1 MPFFDVGERVLTQ
14 FAVNGIAVDGLSL
27 VAGLL
32 AGLLLGGA
40 VAWAVLRAAAGRAEA
55 AAAAL
60 HAEFATRLDLAER
73 TEDDLREEIEARD
86 HQIARLHGEIADARE
101 THARLS
107 TRLDAER
114 AAAAEKLA
122 LLERAQTVLTDS
134 FKALSAE
141 ALHRNNRSFLD
152 LARETLA
159 GFQEQ
164 AKGDLDKR
172 QTAIAAIVD
181 PVRQS
186 LEAMDRQIRDLES
199 TRAGAYE
206 GLKQQ
211 VLSLVETQSQLRAET
226 GNLVRALRTPAA
238 RGRWGE
244 IQLRRVCE
252 MAGMLDH
259 CDFVEQA
266 SVEGGAVGPG
276 GGRLRPDLIVTLPG
290 GKTIVVDAKT
300 PLEGYLDGVQAADD
314 TARRDGMARH
324 ARHVREHMK
333 QLGAKGYWDQFDD
346 SPEFVV
352 LFLPG
357 ENFFSAALEQ
367 DPALIEAGIDH
378 RVILATPTTLI
389 ALLRAVAYG
398 WRQERLADNAREIS
412 SLGAELY
419 KRLSDLGGHME
430 RLGGQ
435 LDKAVGSYNSAVG
448 TLESRVLVSAR
459 RFRDLHAAPEG
470 AEIPLLEPLD
480 HSPRRLQAAELRAEE
495 LRALD
500 LRVGGDAD

>member
-1 MPFFDVGERVLTQ
+1 MTQ
-14 FAVNGIAVDGLSL
+14 FLVNGMVVDGASL
-27 VAGLL
+27 AIGLA
-32 AGLLLGGA
+32 AGLLLGA
-40 VAWAVLRAAAGRAEA
+40 SIAWAVMRAAAGRAEA

-60 HAEFATRLDLAER
+60 HAELATRLDLAER
-73 TEDDLREEIEARD
+73 TEGDLREEIEARD
-86 HQIARLHGEIADARE
+86 HQIARLHGEVAGARE
-101 THARLS
+101 RHAQLS
-107 TRLDAER
+107 TRLEAER
-114 AAAAEKLA
+114 TAAAEKMA
-122 LLERAQTVLTDS
+122 LLERAQAALADS

-141 ALHRNNRSFLD
+141 ALHQNNRSFLD

-186 LEAMDRQIRDLES
+186 LEAMDRQIRELES

-211 VLSLVETQSQLRAET
+211 VLSLVQSQSELRTET

-259 CDFVEQA
+259 CDFVEQL
-266 SVEGGAVGPG
+266 SVDN
-276 GGRLRPDLIVTLPG
+276 GRLRPDLIVTLPG

-300 PLEGYLDGVQAADD
+300 PLEGYLDGIQATDD
-314 TARRDGMARH
+314 TVRRDGMVRH
-324 ARHVREHMK
+324 ARHVRDHMK
-333 QLGAKGYWDQFDD
+333 QLGTKGYWDQFDD

-412 SLGAELY
+412 ALGAELY
-419 KRLSDLGGHME
+419 KRLSDLGGHMD

-459 RFRDLHAAPEG
+459 RFRDLHAAPDG
-470 AEIPLLEPLD
+470 VAEMPLLEPLD
-480 HSPRRLQAAELRAEE
+480 HSPRRLQATELRAVPPVETT
-495 LRALD
+495 A
-500 LRVGGDAD
+500 AD

>member
-1 MPFFDVGERVLTQ
+1 MT
-14 FAVNGIAVDGLSL
+14 VDGPSL
-27 VAGLL
+27 GLGLL
-32 AGLLLGGA
+32 AGLLLGA
-40 VAWAVLRAAAGRAEA
+40 LVAWAVLRSVAGRAEA

-60 HAEFATRLDLAER
+60 QAEFAVRLDHAER
-73 TEDDLREEIEARD
+73 AEDDLREEIEARD
-86 HQIARLHGEIADARE
+86 HQIARLHGEIATARE
-101 THARLS
+101 RHAQLA
-107 TRLDAER
+107 TRLEAER
-114 AAAAEKLA
+114 TAAADKLA
-122 LLERAQTVLTDS
+122 LLERAQAALADS

-141 ALHRNNRSFLD
+141 ALHQNNRSFLD
-152 LARETLA
+152 LARETLS

-172 QTAIAAIVD
+172 QTAIAAVVD
-181 PVRQS
+181 PVRRS
-186 LEAMDRQIRDLES
+186 LEAMDRQIRDLE
-199 TRAGAYE
+199 TARAGAYE

-211 VLSLVETQSQLRAET
+211 VLSLAETQTQLRAET

-266 SVEGGAVGPG
+266 TVDSGA
-276 GGRLRPDLIVTLPG
+276 GRLRPDLIVTLPG

-300 PLEGYLDGVQAADD
+300 PLEGYLDGIQATEE
-314 TARRDGMARH
+314 TARREGLNRH

-333 QLGAKGYWDQFDD
+333 QLGTKGYWDQFDD

-412 SLGAELY
+412 ALGAELY

-435 LDKAVGSYNSAVG
+435 LDKAVGCYNSAVG

-459 RFRDLHAAPEG
+459 RFRELHATPET
-470 AEIPLLEPLD
+470 ADMPLLEPLD
-480 HSPRRLQAAELRAEE
+480 HSPRRLQAAELREA
-495 LRALD
+495 
-500 LRVGGDAD
+500 VGGSAAE

>member
-1 MPFFDVGERVLTQ
+1 MQV
-14 FAVNGIAVDGLSL
+14 AVDTVSL
-27 VAGLL
+27 ALGGFAGLC
-32 AGLLLGGA
+32 LGGGL
-40 VAWAVLRAAAGRAEA
+40 VWAILGAASARAEA

-60 HAEFATRLDLAER
+60 HAELATRLDLAER
-73 TEDDLREEIEARD
+73 VEDDLREEVEARD
-86 HQIARLHGEIADARE
+86 HQIARLQSEIAAARQRQGE
-101 THARLS
+101 LATSLE
-107 TRLDAER
+107 AER

-122 LLERAQTVLTDS
+122 LLERAQATLSDS

-141 ALHRNNRSFLD
+141 ALRHNNRSFLD
-152 LARETLA
+152 LARETLS

-164 AKGDLDKR
+164 ARGDLDKR

-181 PVRQS
+181 PVRQT
-186 LEAMDRQIRDLES
+186 LETMDRQIREMET

-206 GLKQQ
+206 GLRQQ
-211 VLSLVETQSQLRAET
+211 VLSLVETQSQLRSET
-226 GNLVRALRTPAA
+226 GNLVRALRSPAA

-259 CDFVEQA
+259 CDFLEQA
-266 SVEGGAVGPG
+266 TVDSAN
-276 GGRLRPDLIVTLPG
+276 GRLRPDLVVTLPG
-290 GKTIVVDAKT
+290 RKTIVVDAKT
-300 PLEGYLDGVQAADD
+300 PLEGYLDALQAADE
-314 TARRDGMARH
+314 AGRRDGMARH
-324 ARHVREHMK
+324 ARHVREHMR
-333 QLGAKGYWDQFDD
+333 QLGTKAYWDQFQD

-378 RVILATPTTLI
+378 RVILSTPTTLI

-412 SLGAELY
+412 ALGGELY
-419 KRLSDLGGHME
+419 KRLSDLGGHLE
-430 RLGGQ
+430 RLGSQ
-435 LDKAVGSYNSAVG
+435 LDKAVGCYNGAVG
-448 TLESRVLVSAR
+448 TLESRVLVTAR

-470 AEIPLLEPLD
+470 AELPLLEPLD
-480 HSPRRLQAAELRAEE
+480 HSPRRLQAAELRAS
-495 LRALD
+495 D
-500 LRVGGDAD
+500 LRPSDLRTAEFQVEPVIPSSAAD

>member
-1 MPFFDVGERVLTQ
+1 MQV
-14 FAVNGIAVDGLSL
+14 AVDGLSL
-27 VAGLL
+27 ALGALAGLCLGAGLL
-32 AGLLLGGA
+32 WAILGSA
-40 VAWAVLRAAAGRAEA
+40 ASRAQAEA
-55 AAAAL
+55 AAL
-60 HAEFATRLDLAER
+60 QAELATRLDLAER
-73 TEDDLREEIEARD
+73 VEDELREDVEARD
-86 HQIARLHGEIADARE
+86 HQIARLQDALTAARE
-101 THARLS
+101 RHAQLVAGRE
-107 TRLDAER
+107 AER
-114 AAAAEKLA
+114 AAALEKQA
-122 LLERAQTVLTDS
+122 LLERAQAALSDS

-141 ALHRNNRSFLD
+141 ALRHNNRSFLD

-186 LEAMDRQIRDLES
+186 LETMDRQIRDME
-199 TRAGAYE
+199 TARAGAYE
-206 GLKQQ
+206 GLRQQ
-211 VLSLVETQSQLRAET
+211 VLSLVETQTQLRSET

-266 SVEGGAVGPG
+266 TVDGGN
-276 GGRLRPDLIVTLPG
+276 GRLRPDLVVTLPG

-300 PLEGYLDGVQAADD
+300 PLEGYLDGVQAVEEAG
-314 TARRDGMARH
+314 RRDGMARH
-324 ARHVREHMK
+324 ARHVREHMR
-333 QLGAKGYWDQFDD
+333 QLGTKAYWDQFDD

-398 WRQERLADNAREIS
+398 WRQERLTDNAREIS
-412 SLGAELY
+412 ALGAELY
-419 KRLSDLGGHME
+419 KRLSDLGGHMD
-430 RLGGQ
+430 RLGAQ
-435 LDKAVGSYNSAVG
+435 LDKAVGCYNGAVG
-448 TLESRVLVSAR
+448 TLESRVLVTAR
-459 RFRDLHAAPEG
+459 RFRDLQATPDG
-470 AEIPLLEPLD
+470 AELPLLEPLD
-480 HSPRRLQAAELRAEE
+480 HSPRRVQAAELR
-495 LRALD
+495 
-500 LRVGGDAD
+500 VVTPG

>member
-1 MPFFDVGERVLTQ
+1 MLV
-14 FAVNGIAVDGLSL
+14 AVDPVSL
-27 VAGLL
+27 ALGALPGFILGVGLL
-32 AGLLLGGA
+32 WAILGSS
-40 VAWAVLRAAAGRAEA
+40 AARAEA

-60 HAEFATRLDLAER
+60 HAELATRLNLAER

-86 HQIARLHGEIADARE
+86 HQIARLQGEVGSARE
-101 THARLS
+101 RHAQLTAS
-107 TRLDAER
+107 LEAER
-114 AAAAEKLA
+114 TAAAEKLA
-122 LLERAQTVLTDS
+122 LLERAQAALSDS

-141 ALHRNNRSFLD
+141 ALRHNNRSFLD
-152 LARETLA
+152 LARETLG

-186 LEAMDRQIRDLES
+186 LETMDRQIREMENAR
-199 TRAGAYE
+199 TGAYE

-211 VLSLVETQSQLRAET
+211 VLSLVESQTQLRSET

-259 CDFVEQA
+259 CDFQEQA
-266 SVEGGAVGPG
+266 TVNGGAGTGAGAG
-276 GGRLRPDLIVTLPG
+276 GGSGRLRPDLVVTLPG

-300 PLEGYLDGVQAADD
+300 PLEGYLDGIQAADD
-314 TARRDGMARH
+314 GGRRDGMARH

-333 QLGAKGYWDQFDD
+333 QLGTKAYWDQFDD

-367 DPALIEAGIDH
+367 DPTLIEAGIDH
-378 RVILATPTTLI
+378 RVILSTPTTLI

-412 SLGAELY
+412 ALGAELY
-419 KRLSDLGGHME
+419 KRLSDLGGHMD
-430 RLGGQ
+430 RLGAQ
-435 LDKAVGSYNSAVG
+435 LDKAVGSYNGAVG
-448 TLESRVLVSAR
+448 TLESRVLVTAR
-459 RFRDLHAAPEG
+459 RFRDLHATPDG
-470 AEIPLLEPLD
+470 ADLPLLEPLD
-480 HSPRRLQAAELRAEE
+480 HSPRRLQAAELR
-495 LRALD
+495 
-500 LRVGGDAD
+500 GGPVMPAPAAD

>member
-1 MPFFDVGERVLTQ
+1 M
-14 FAVNGIAVDGLSL
+14 DGLSL
-27 VAGLL
+27 ALGLL
-32 AGLLLGGA
+32 AGLLLGGG
-40 VAWAVLRAAAGRAEA
+40 VVWAVLGAAAGRAEA

-60 HAEFATRLDLAER
+60 HAELATRLDLAER

-86 HQIARLHGEIADARE
+86 HQIARLQGEVAAARE
-101 THARLS
+101 RHAQLS

-114 AAAAEKLA
+114 VAAADKLA
-122 LLERAQTVLTDS
+122 LLERAQAALADS

-141 ALHRNNRSFLD
+141 ALHQNNRSFLD

-186 LEAMDRQIRDLES
+186 LETMDRQIRELEAS
-199 TRAGAYE
+199 RAGAYE

-211 VLSLVETQSQLRAET
+211 VLSLVESQTQLRTET

-266 SVEGGAVGPG
+266 TVDGTSGGGAG
-276 GGRLRPDLIVTLPG
+276 GGSGGAGRLRPDLVVTLPG
-290 GKTIVVDAKT
+290 GKTLVVDAKT
-300 PLEGYLDGVQAADD
+300 PLEGYLDGIQAADD
-314 TARRDGMARH
+314 GGRRDGMIRH

-412 SLGAELY
+412 ALGAELY

-435 LDKAVGSYNSAVG
+435 LDKAVGCYNNAVG

-459 RFRDLHAAPEG
+459 RFRDLHAVPEG
-470 AEIPLLEPLD
+470 ADVPLLEPLD
-480 HSPRRLQAAELRAEE
+480 HSPRRLQAAELRSVPPVETSVERSA
-495 LRALD
+495 
-500 LRVGGDAD
+500 AD

>member
-1 MPFFDVGERVLTQ
+1 MTQ
-14 FAVNGIAVDGLSL
+14 FLVNGMVIDGLSL
-27 VAGLL
+27 AVGLVT
-32 AGLLLGGA
+32 GLLLGAA
-40 VAWAVLRAAAGRAEA
+40 VVWVVMRAAAGRAEA

-86 HQIARLHGEIADARE
+86 HQIARLHGEVADARE
-101 THARLS
+101 RHAQLS
-107 TRLDAER
+107 TRLEAER
-114 AAAAEKLA
+114 TAAAEKMA
-122 LLERAQTVLTDS
+122 LLERAQAALADS

-141 ALHRNNRSFLD
+141 ALHQNNRSFLD

-211 VLSLVETQSQLRAET
+211 VLSLVETQTQLRAET

-259 CDFVEQA
+259 CDFVEQV
-266 SVEGGAVGPG
+266 SVDS
-276 GGRLRPDLIVTLPG
+276 GRLRGFRVPGSRFRRIPRDALIQFMKDNGIPPDALDNGKTKVLVVDDDPEIVELFVDVLERDGRFEVKTAATGYDAGMLTQEFNPDLVILDYMLPDING
-290 GKTIVVDAKT
+290 
-300 PLEGYLDGVQAADD
+300 QAVCELIRQDPSIADIKIICISGMVEEDKIEELKASGADD
-314 TARRDGMARH
+314 
-324 ARHVREHMK
+324 
-333 QLGAKGYWDQFDD
+333 
-346 SPEFVV
+346 
-352 LFLPG
+352 FL
-357 ENFFSAALEQ
+357 
-367 DPALIEAGIDH
+367 H
-378 RVILATPTTLI
+378 
-389 ALLRAVAYG
+389 
-398 WRQERLADNAREIS
+398 
-412 SLGAELY
+412 
-419 KRLSDLGGHME
+419 K
-430 RLGGQ
+430 
-435 LDKAVGSYNSAVG
+435 
-448 TLESRVLVSAR
+448 
-459 RFRDLHAAPEG
+459 
-470 AEIPLLEPLD
+470 PLD
-480 HSPRRLQAAELRAEE
+480 IDELIRRICRL
-495 LRALD
+495 LD
-500 LRVGGDAD
+500 MEVRPNA